1 MDAESLV
8 AQGGAQQS
16 LLQQRVQV
24 YGRRLSRDLQLEL
37 HVRQL
42 VPEIAPDHINTY
54 WSSVWRRSGR
64 SCPSRIRL
72 GP

>member
-37 HVRQL
+37 HVGQL
-42 VPEIAPDHINTY
+42 VPEIAPDDHHTY
-54 WSSVWRRSGR
+54 
-64 SCPSRIRL
+64 
-72 GP
+72 